1 MFIFPEKDSGHP
13 MNYLEMQQT
22 AGVVARN
29 VWIHG
34 MFRFSQKTWEGIIDD
49 TNQTFRK

>member
-1 MFIFPEKDSGHP
+1 MYTMFIFPEKDSGHP
-13 MNYLEMQQT
+13 MNYLEMQQA

-34 MFRFSQKTWEGIIDD
+34 MFRFSQKHVNVKE
-49 TNQTFRK
+49 